1 VLFLSQA
8 LLQFANPEKGSTVFR
23 PVAKARSRAPTVVPS
38 QPSSRNSRTVHED
51 NPTQQSLSQADSFI
65 APPANPE
72 LQPSQQQDMIIDSL
86 FSAHGIDFSGPPI
99 HSDSPPVLINTSNLP
114 SSLMN
119 VGRNMSNSITMPQ
132 QDNRPP
138 MVFPHPFDLSHELV
152 MMTSD
157 PSQQTSVIFT
167 PSGQPAESTNTLMP
181 PVFDNCQKTPTSENP
196 SRQQAQEIYI
206 EKPRRKRR
214 IDSDG
219 ITSQPKSRSIT
230 PRQRRSRGPSLPPFN
245 PNVDPGEDID
255 PTVITMATLCNDTG
269 QGRVSSKA
277 AEILTNH
284 AVWKARNRERRTRM
298 RVAMEAKKY
307 GRQVEQETEQHP
319 SVPMGDAATPNDS
332 NENAGQSTLGTDE
345 QTGIDYSQQMETSR
359 YNVQVRIGPNGETI
373 IDEESLVVDRA
384 ENEDT
389 SDYIHIVESDHTKF
403 VNSGT
408 YGKRYRGSRWS
419 AEETELFF
427 NVSQPYSHAH
437 KLIKWTRPSH
447 NTEKTMN
454 LLHTY
459 CLVVIVNLVKTNSR
473 PKIRKITLV

>member
-1 VLFLSQA
+1 MSLLSKA
-8 LLQFANPEKGSTVFR
+8 LLQFANLEKGSTVFR

-38 QPSSRNSRTVHED
+38 QTSSSFLNPRTVHED
-51 NPTQQSLSQADSFI
+51 NPTQQPLSQADSFI
-65 APPANPE
+65 APPTNPE
-72 LQPSQQQDMIIDSL
+72 LRPIPIVPPQQQNVMIDSL
-86 FSAHGIDFSGPPI
+86 FSAHGVDFSDPPI
-99 HSDSPPVLINTSNLP
+99 HSDSPPVLINTSDLP
-114 SSLMN
+114 SSLIN
-119 VGRNMSNSITMPQ
+119 VGRSMSNSIIMPQ

-138 MVFPHPFDLSHELV
+138 MVFPHTFDLSHELAI
-152 MMTSD
+152 MTSE
-157 PSQQTSVIFT
+157 PSQQTPVILT
-167 PSGQPAESTNTLMP
+167 SSGQPVEFTNTPIL
-181 PVFDNCQKTPTSENP
+181 PVFDNSQQTPAPENP
-196 SRQQAQEIYI
+196 SRQQVQGIYL

-219 ITSQPKSRSIT
+219 IASQPKSCSTT
-230 PRQRRSRGPSLPPFN
+230 PRQRRSPGPSLPPFD

-255 PTVITMATLCNDTG
+255 PTVVTMATLCNDTG

-284 AVWKARNRERRTRM
+284 VAWKARNRERRTRM
-298 RVAMEAKKY
+298 RVAMEVKKH

-319 SVPMGDAATPNDS
+319 SVPLGDAVTPNDS

-389 SDYIHIVESDHTKF
+389 SDYIHVVESDHTKF

-419 AEETELFF
+419 AEETELFY

-437 KLIKWTRPSH
+437 KLIT
-447 NTEKTMN
+447 
-454 LLHTY
+454 
-459 CLVVIVNLVKTNSR
+459 
-473 PKIRKITLV
+473 